1 MSDEKIKPI
10 NNYDDKSIQ
19 VLDWN
24 EHIRKRPGM
33 YIGDKGLGGLH
44 HLIWEALDNSVD
56 EAVAGFANKID
67 VVIEEDHIVS
77 VADNGRGLPTGL
89 NEKTGLSNIVTI
101 FTSIGAGGK
110 FDNSS
115 YKMSGGLH
123 GVGVKCVNA
132 LSTFLEVEVKR
143 GGRFYKTRFVD
154 GGRLESGPDWTEL
167 EDSSLSGT
175 KVRWQP
181 DFEIFEEFEYDLELI
196 KDRLERLSFLNK
208 NISFSFEHKSSQEK
222 VSFLSERGLTDWVEK
237 INANLQPVHSI
248 QNVEI
253 TETEVLRKT
262 KNEEIKNLLKLSLS
276 FQYVGDREEPVIYSF
291 CNNIPTSLGGT
302 HLESVRDGI
311 LECIREYAFDH
322 KMVKDKYD
330 LKKEDVT
337 NGLTAIISLYY
348 TDPIYKGQTKETLI
362 NQEIRKKI
370 KEEIDKWFHL
380 FFQENVEAMQAIL
393 THVEEEYRKRLQRER
408 VHLLD
413 KEIQRES
420 LLDFAGKLADC
431 TIKNPELSELYIVE
445 GDSAG
450 GSAKSARNREF
461 QAILPIKGKLI
472 NVEKNTN
479 VGKNSEVRNLVTA
492 IGCDFDNQFD
502 IKKLKYNKIV
512 LMTDADV
519 DGAHIRVLLLT
530 FFHKY
535 MRPLIENGNIY
546 IAQPPL
552 YRASSR
558 KETIYLFD
566 DKEREKFEQEKNKS
580 KAFEIN
586 RFKGLGEMSPTQLWE
601 TTMDPKTRTFLQ
613 ITRRDFEETQVA
625 MNRLMGKKVK
635 PRREF
640 IEQNYYKAVLDI

>member
-1 MSDEKIKPI
+1 MTQQA
-10 NNYDDKSIQ
+10 NNYDNKAIQ

-33 YIGDKGLGGLH
+33 YIGDTGIGGLH

-56 EAVAGFANKID
+56 EAVAGFANTIN
-67 VVIEEDHIVS
+67 VVIEDDHIVS
-77 VADNGRGLPTGL
+77 VEDNGRGLPTGT

-101 FTSIGAGGK
+101 FTYIGAGGK

-143 GGRFYKTRFVD
+143 EGRFYQTKFIE
-154 GGRLESGPDWTEL
+154 GGKLDYGPESSPL
-167 EDSSLSGT
+167 EDITLSGT

-181 DFEIFEEFEYDLELI
+181 DFQIFEDLEYDLEII
-196 KDRLERLSFLNK
+196 KDRLERLSYLNK
-208 NISFSFEHKSSQEK
+208 NITFNLEYQPTQEK
-222 VSFLSERGLTDWVEK
+222 VTYLSEGGLQDWVEK
-237 INANLQPVHSI
+237 INAGLQTINPI
-248 QNVEI
+248 KNMEI
-253 TETEVLRKT
+253 EETEVLRKT
-262 KNEEIKNLLKLSLS
+262 RNEEIKNLLKLSFS
-276 FQYVGDREEPVIYSF
+276 FQYVSEREAPVIYSF

-302 HLESVRDGI
+302 HLEAVRDGI
-311 LECIREYAFDH
+311 LECIREYAFEH
-322 KMVKDKYD
+322 KMVKDKYE
-330 LKKEDVT
+330 LRKEDVT

-348 TDPIYKGQTKETLI
+348 TDPVYKGQTKETLI
-362 NQEIRKKI
+362 NQEIKKKI
-370 KEEIDKWFHL
+370 KEEVDSWFHRY
-380 FFQENVEAMQAIL
+380 FQDDVEAMQAIL
-393 THVEEEYRKRLQRER
+393 THVEGEYKKRLQRER
-408 VHLLD
+408 INSLD

-431 TIKNPELSELYIVE
+431 TIKDPEFSELYIVE

-461 QAILPIKGKLI
+461 QAILPIKGKLV
-472 NVEKNTN
+472 NVEKKSD
-479 VGKNSEVRNLVTA
+479 VEKNMEVRNLVTA
-492 IGCDFDNQFD
+492 VGCSFGEKFD

-535 MRPLIENGNIY
+535 MTPLIENGHVY

-552 YRASSR
+552 YRASSK

-566 DKEREKFEQEKNKS
+566 DREREKFEQERNKS

-586 RFKGLGEMSPTQLWE
+586 RFKGLGEMSPSQLWE

-613 ITRRDFEETQVA
+613 ISRRDAVETDVA
-625 MNRLMGKKVK
+625 IKKLMSNNVK

-640 IEQNYYKAVLDI
+640 IEKNYYKATLDV

>member
-1 MSDEKIKPI
+1 MTQQA
-10 NNYDDKSIQ
+10 NNYDNKAIQ

-33 YIGDKGLGGLH
+33 YIGDTGIGGLH

-56 EAVAGFANKID
+56 EAVAGFANTIN
-67 VVIEEDHIVS
+67 VVIEDDHIVS
-77 VADNGRGLPTGL
+77 VEDNGRGLPTGT

-101 FTSIGAGGK
+101 FTYIGAGGK

-143 GGRFYKTRFVD
+143 EGRFYQTKFIE
-154 GGRLESGPDWTEL
+154 GGKLDYGPESSPL
-167 EDSSLSGT
+167 EDITLSGT

-181 DFEIFEEFEYDLELI
+181 DFQIFEDLEYDLEII
-196 KDRLERLSFLNK
+196 KDRLERLSYLNK
-208 NISFSFEHKSSQEK
+208 NITFNLEYQPTQEK
-222 VSFLSERGLTDWVEK
+222 VTYLSEGGLQDWVEK
-237 INANLQPVHSI
+237 INAGLQTINPI
-248 QNVEI
+248 KNMEI
-253 TETEVLRKT
+253 EETEVLRKT
-262 KNEEIKNLLKLSLS
+262 RNEEIKNLLKLSFS
-276 FQYVGDREEPVIYSF
+276 FQYVSEREAPVIYSF

-302 HLESVRDGI
+302 HLEAVRDGI
-311 LECIREYAFDH
+311 LECIREYAFEH
-322 KMVKDKYD
+322 KMVKDKYE
-330 LKKEDVT
+330 LRKEDVT

-348 TDPIYKGQTKETLI
+348 TDPVYKGQTKETLI
-362 NQEIRKKI
+362 NQEIKKKI
-370 KEEIDKWFHL
+370 KEEVDNWFHL
-380 FFQENVEAMQAIL
+380 YFQDDVEAMQAIL
-393 THVEEEYRKRLQRER
+393 THVEGEYKKRLQRER
-408 VHLLD
+408 INSLD

-431 TIKNPELSELYIVE
+431 TIKDPEFSELYIVE

-461 QAILPIKGKLI
+461 QAILPIKGKLV
-472 NVEKNTN
+472 NVEKKAD
-479 VGKNSEVRNLVTA
+479 VEKNMEVRNLVTA
-492 IGCDFDNQFD
+492 VGCSFGEKFD

-535 MRPLIENGNIY
+535 MTPLIENGHVY

-552 YRASSR
+552 YRASSK

-566 DKEREKFEQEKNKS
+566 DREREKFEQERNKS

-586 RFKGLGEMSPTQLWE
+586 RFKGLGEMSPSQLWE

-613 ITRRDFEETQVA
+613 ISRRDAVETDVA
-625 MNRLMGKKVK
+625 IKKLMSNNVK

-640 IEQNYYKAVLDI
+640 IEKNYYKATLDV